1 MLIVG
6 LTGGI
11 ASGKSTVSNILKEQ
25 GAYLIEADQIA
36 RELVQPHTPVWKELV
51 RRFGKEI
58 LTEDGAIH
66 RKRLAGRI
74 FSDPGQRRLVNRIL
88 HPRIYEEMRRR
99 TEEIG
104 GKDEDAIVVM
114 DVPLLVETKGYE
126 GMDRVIVVTST
137 ETQQVERLREREGMP
152 AEEAKKILASQ
163 ASAKDR
169 LKVADFVIHN
179 EGSLE
184 ETKRRTREVFQELRK
199 IANGKKARLL
209 APGKSKTRSGQKH
222 RRGVR
227 KDG

>member
-11 ASGKSTVSNILKEQ
+11 ASGKTTVSKILKEQ

-36 RELVQPHTPVWKELV
+36 RELVQPQTPVWKELV
-51 RRFGKEI
+51 RRFGKEV
-58 LTEDGAIH
+58 LTEDGSIH

-74 FSDPGQRRLVNRIL
+74 FSDPEQRRLLNRIL

-104 GKDEDAIVVM
+104 KRDPDAIVVI
-114 DVPLLVETKGYE
+114 DVPLLVETKGYGE
-126 GMDRVIVVTST
+126 MDRVIVVTAT

-152 AEEAKKILASQ
+152 PEESKKILSSQ
-163 ASAKDR
+163 VSGEDR
-169 LKVADFVIHN
+169 LKVADFVIQN

-184 ETKRRTREVFQELRK
+184 ETRRRTREVFQELRK
-199 IANGKKARLL
+199 IADQKDAQPLS
-209 APGKSKTRSGQKH
+209 PGISKTRSRQKH
-222 RRGVR
+222 QRGVR
-227 KDG
+227 KE

>member
-11 ASGKSTVSNILKEQ
+11 ASGKTTVSKILKEQ

-36 RELVQPHTPVWKELV
+36 RELVHPHTPVWKELV

-58 LTEDGAIH
+58 LTEDGSIH

-74 FSDPGQRRLVNRIL
+74 FSDPAQRRLLNRIL

-99 TEEIG
+99 TEEILK
-104 GKDEDAIVVM
+104 KDPDAIVVI
-114 DVPLLVETKGYE
+114 DVPLLVETGGY
-126 GMDRVIVVTST
+126 GAMDRVIVVTST
-137 ETQQVERLREREGMP
+137 ETQQVERLREREGTP
-152 AEEAKKILASQ
+152 PEEAKKILSSQ
-163 ASAKDR
+163 VSTEDR

-184 ETKRRTREVFQELRK
+184 ETRRRTAEVFQELRK
-199 IANGKKARLL
+199 IADQKDAQPLSRGN
-209 APGKSKTRSGQKH
+209 SKTRSRLKH
-222 RRGVR
+222 PRGVR
-227 KDG
+227 KD

>member
-11 ASGKSTVSNILKEQ
+11 ASGKTTVSKILKEH

-51 RRFGKEI
+51 RRFGKEV
-58 LTEDGAIH
+58 LTEDGSIH

-74 FSDPGQRRLVNRIL
+74 FSDPEQRRLLNRIL

-104 GKDEDAIVVM
+104 KRDPDAIVVI
-114 DVPLLVETKGYE
+114 DVPLLVETKGYGE
-126 GMDRVIVVTST
+126 MDRVIVVTST

-152 AEEAKKILASQ
+152 PEEAKKILSSQ
-163 ASAKDR
+163 ASTEDR
-169 LKVADFVIHN
+169 LKVADFVIQN

-184 ETKRRTREVFQELRK
+184 ETRRRTREVFQELRK
-199 IANGKKARLL
+199 IADQKDAQPLS
-209 APGKSKTRSGQKH
+209 PGISKTRSRQKH
-222 RRGVR
+222 QRGVR
-227 KDG
+227 KE

>member
-11 ASGKSTVSNILKEQ
+11 ASGKTTVSKMLKEQ

-36 RELVQPHTPVWKELV
+36 RELVQPHTPAWKELV

-58 LTEDGAIH
+58 LTENGSIH
-66 RKRLAGRI
+66 RKKLAGRI
-74 FSDPGQRRLVNRIL
+74 FSDPEQRRLLNRIL
-88 HPRIYEEMRRR
+88 HPRIYKEIRRR

-104 GKDEDAIVVM
+104 RKDPDAIVVV
-114 DVPLLVETKGYE
+114 DVPLLVETRGHE
-126 GMDRVIVVTST
+126 EMDQVIVVTST
-137 ETQQVERLREREGMP
+137 ETQQIERLKEREGTP
-152 AEEAKKILASQ
+152 VEEAKKIL
-163 ASAKDR
+163 SAQVSGEGR

-184 ETKRRTREVFQELRK
+184 STRRRTREVFQELRR
-199 IANGKKARLL
+199 IADPKNAQPLS
-209 APGKSKTRSGQKH
+209 PGHSKTRPRLKH
-222 RRGVR
+222 QRGVK